1 MSFITTSDG
10 VKLYTEEAGA
20 GDPIIFVH
28 EFGGHHLSWETQ
40 MRYFSRR
47 YRCFTYAA
55 RGWPPSDVPSAPEAY
70 SQARAA
76 DDIADV
82 MKGLGLAKAHVVGLS
97 MGATAGLEFAIR
109 HPGKG
114 LSITAAGAGSG
125 ATRDP
130 AELKR
135 FAAEAVATAG
145 MIDSKGMPALAE
157 RYLNAPSRQQLKL
170 KDPRGFAE
178 FFRQFVEGASKGRA
192 LTMRGVQSKR
202 APMFDREA
210 ELRAI
215 KDPVLIVCGDEDDAT
230 LEVSLFMKRTIPRC
244 GLMVFPRTGHG
255 INLEEPAGF
264 NAVVQDFIHAV
275 EHGRWGESV
284 STHGKGFAM
293 LPKDGTA
300 TGSRR
305 QS

>member
-1 MSFITTSDG
+1 MAHITTSDG
-10 VKLYTEEAGA
+10 VKLYYEEAGA
-20 GDPIIFVH
+20 GDPIVFVH

-47 YRCFTYAA
+47 YRCFTYQA
-55 RGWPPSDVPSAPEAY
+55 RGWPPSDVPEKVGSY

-82 MKGLGLAKAHVVGLS
+82 MKDVGITKAHIVGLS
-97 MGATAGLEFAIR
+97 MGATAALEFAIR

-114 LSITAAGAGSG
+114 LSIPAAGTGSG
-125 ATRDP
+125 ATRDSAEKKRFSAEAIGV
-130 AELKR
+130 AELI
-135 FAAEAVATAG
+135 ET
-145 MIDSKGMPALAE
+145 KGMQALGE
-157 RYLNAPSRQQLKL
+157 RYLQAPSRQQLKI

-178 FFRQFVEGASKGRA
+178 FFRQFVDGASKGRA
-192 LTMRGVQSKR
+192 LTMRGVQSQR
-202 APMFDREA
+202 APMFEREA

-215 KDPVLIVCGDEDDAT
+215 TDPVLIVCGDEDDAT
-230 LEVSLFMKRTIPRC
+230 LEVSLFMKRTIPRA

-275 EHGRWGESV
+275 EHNKWGETV

-293 LPKDGTA
+293 LPKG
-300 TGSRR
+300 
-305 QS
+305 